1 MISLLKTW
9 TASRAAC
16 RAEAAREKPAM
27 SLQIR
32 PIRDSADDLARCLEI
47 YNYYIE
53 NTVITFEETPLSAEA
68 WADRVR
74 RIRDAY
80 PFLVAEEDGVI
91 VGYAYLDSYN
101 SRSAYRY
108 TADCSI
114 YLDPAVRTH
123 GIGTRLLQAIEQ
135 EAVQRG
141 FKNLVSIITEGNL
154 PSLRF
159 HEKNGFLFRGR
170 LERVG
175 LKFGRW
181 LDVAFY
187 QKSL

>member
-1 MISLLKTW
+1 M
-9 TASRAAC
+9 
-16 RAEAAREKPAM
+16 
-27 SLQIR
+27 
-32 PIRDSADDLARCLEI
+32 
-47 YNYYIE
+47 
-53 NTVITFEETPLSAEA
+53 
-68 WADRVR
+68 
-74 RIRDAY
+74 
-80 PFLVAEEDGVI
+80 
-91 VGYAYLDSYN
+91 
-101 SRSAYRY
+101 
-108 TADCSI
+108 
-114 YLDPAVRTH
+114 
-123 GIGTRLLQAIEQ
+123 
-135 EAVQRG
+135 QRG

>member
-1 MISLLKTW
+1 M
-9 TASRAAC
+9 
-16 RAEAAREKPAM
+16 
-27 SLQIR
+27 
-32 PIRDSADDLARCLEI
+32 
-47 YNYYIE
+47 
-53 NTVITFEETPLSAEA
+53 
-68 WADRVR
+68 
-74 RIRDAY
+74 
-80 PFLVAEEDGVI
+80 AEEDGVI

-108 TADCSI
+108 TADLSI
-114 YLDPAVRTH
+114 YLDPAVRTR
-123 GIGTRLLQAIEQ
+123 GIGSRLLQTIEQ

-141 FKNLVSIITEGNL
+141 FKSLISIITEGNL